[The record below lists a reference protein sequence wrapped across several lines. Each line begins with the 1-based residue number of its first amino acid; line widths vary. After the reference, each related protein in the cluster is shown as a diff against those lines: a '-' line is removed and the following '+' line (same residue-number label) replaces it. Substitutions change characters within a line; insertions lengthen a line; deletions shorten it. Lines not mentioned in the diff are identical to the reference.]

1 MNFEEAMATLEGL
14 ELHGI
19 VLGLDRIRYL
29 LEALGN
35 PQETF
40 PSIHI
45 AGTNGKGSTAVYLN
59 AIFQKAGLRTGLYTS
74 PHLHRFPERITLSGE
89 EVAPEVVVAQTER
102 LLQIIR
108 SAGPDFHPTYFE
120 VTTAMAFSV
129 FAEAGIDIAVVETGL
144 GGRLDATNVIRPLV
158 SVITNVAMEH
168 ADYLGDSL
176 EAIAREKGG
185 VIKPGGV
192 TVTGVRHP
200 QVRTI
205 LEEIADRKGG
215 RLVRLGEEI
224 RVEDVQVHREEGGR
238 SFTFRG
244 VEKSWKGLTIDLIGE
259 HQVRNAAVALGVV
272 EVVMEQGV
280 KISDAAIYAGLRE
293 ARWPG
298 RLETISKDPWIMV
311 DGAHNPHAARVLQQV
326 LKDDLDYRR
335 LILVIGILQ
344 DKDIPAIVLPLLSC
358 TDRLILTRPEYY
370 RGTDPEVLAEKIR
383 QPGLDVTV
391 TGSVRD
397 AVDAARALYAPG
409 DLILVTGSLYTVGE
423 ARETLLSDGLSPAGW
438 DTPEDD

>member
-1 MNFEEAMATLEGL
+1 MNFDEAMAALEGL

-40 PSIHI
+40 SSIHI

-59 AIFQKAGLRTGLYTS
+59 SVLQKAGLRTGLYTS
-74 PHLHRFPERITLSGE
+74 PHLHHFPERIVLSGE
-89 EVAPEVVVAQTER
+89 EVAPEVVAAQTER

-120 VTTAMAFSV
+120 VTTAMAFTV
-129 FAEAGIDIAVVETGL
+129 FAEAGIEFAVVETGL
-144 GGRLDATNVIRPLV
+144 GGRLDATNVIRPVV

-192 TVTGVRHP
+192 TVTGVRNP
-200 QVRTI
+200 RVRAI
-205 LEEIADRKGG
+205 LEEICAAQEA
-215 RLVRLGEEI
+215 RLIRLGGEI
-224 RVEDVQVHREEGGR
+224 RVEDVQVHREGGAR

-244 VEKSWKGLTIDLIGE
+244 VEKTWKELTVGMMGE
-259 HQVRNAAVALGVV
+259 HQVFNAAVALGALEILMQRGV
-272 EVVMEQGV
+272 E
-280 KISDAAIYAGLRE
+280 ISDDAVREGLRE

-298 RLETISKDPWIMV
+298 RLETVSRDPWIMV

-326 LKDDLDYRR
+326 LKDDLDYHR

-344 DKDIPAIVLPLLSC
+344 DKDVPAIVLPLLSC
-358 TDRLILTRPEYY
+358 SDRLILTRPEYY

-391 TGSVRD
+391 TGSVCD
-397 AVDAARALYAPG
+397 AVDRARAFYAPG
-409 DLILVTGSLYTVGE
+409 DLILVTGSLYTAGE
-423 ARETLLSDGLSPAGW
+423 ARDYLLSEDSLPGGW
-438 DTPEDD
+438 SFPEDD